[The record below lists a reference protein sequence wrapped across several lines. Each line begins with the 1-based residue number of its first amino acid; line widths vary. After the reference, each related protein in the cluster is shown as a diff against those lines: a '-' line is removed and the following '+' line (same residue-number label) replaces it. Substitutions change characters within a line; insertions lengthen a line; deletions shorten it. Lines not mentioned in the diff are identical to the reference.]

1 MNLHTQGDHGSF
13 MEILF
18 EKTSTP
24 LSERSSTSMLSALLM
39 LLNLKI
45 VHGVS
50 NSFMDELLVFIMERI
65 TAKREQASCNHIG
78 GI

>member
-18 EKTSTP
+18 EKASTP
-24 LSERSSTSMLSALLM
+24 LFEGFSTSMLSALLM
-39 LLNLKI
+39 LLNLKT

-50 NSFMDELLVFIMERI
+50 NSFMDELLVLLWR
-65 TAKREQASCNHIG
+65 
-78 GI
+78 